1 MGIPGGSWKKT
12 NNKQNGGLIELVGR
26 DRGRKEERKRER
38 ESESEI
44 ERERERKEL
53 GLSLQLAAKWC
64 NMDQDGCRKLDVTG
78 GE

>member
-1 MGIPGGSWKKT
+1 MREG
-12 NNKQNGGLIELVGR
+12 E
-26 DRGRKEERKRER
+26 KER
-38 ESESEI
+38 

-64 NMDQDGCRKLDVTG
+64 NIDQDGCRKLDVTG